1 MLPKNSPL
9 FTWKGL
15 LPKLADI
22 VFQFFIQSIPV
33 LFAWNIFIQSAIG
46 LEAPPNIFVM
56 LAKGLDEGFII
67 FAQLPNGFDEGFIM
81 LAQLPKGLAEG
92 FIMFFI
98 QSILVKLFMFIMLVQ
113 VEKGL
118 VLF

>member
-9 FTWKGL
+9 LTWKGL

-67 FAQLPNGFDEGFIM
+67 

-118 VLF
+118 VLFGNIL